1 MYFPTI
7 GGSATAVELAYQRA
21 GDGPLHSRSA
31 SGGVRLAEYDPD
43 GVAGDKQF
51 LIGGNGIGE

>member
-43 GVAGDKQF
+43 DVAGDKQF
-51 LIGGNGIGE
+51 LICGNGVGE